1 MLMHFV
7 AVKHST
13 KALLVVGSLVDKV
26 AKLRYNTY
34 LNNTGTQM
42 LKMYTLQ
49 RNNTYLICGKFVT
62 LAVAQKNKSSMFR
75 YKTMLAHAT
84 QSIKQA
90 GDTVAVFTL

>member
-1 MLMHFV
+1 MLN
-7 AVKHST
+7 S
-13 KALLVVGSLVDKV
+13 KAKGSK
-26 AKLRYNTY
+26 
-34 LNNTGTQM
+34 M

-49 RNNTYLICGKFVT
+49 RNNTYLIAGKFVP
-62 LAVAQKNKSSMFR
+62 LAVAQKNKASMYK